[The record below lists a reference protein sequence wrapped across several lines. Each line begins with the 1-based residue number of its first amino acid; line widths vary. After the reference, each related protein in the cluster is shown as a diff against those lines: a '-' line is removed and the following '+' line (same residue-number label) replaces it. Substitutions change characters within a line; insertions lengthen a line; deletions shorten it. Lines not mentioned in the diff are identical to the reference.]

1 MQEIKEVA
9 ASTGEF
15 TKEQYAALDN
25 VIIKMQEE
33 GAIDD
38 PTEFLRKLKK
48 GEAEAIDILNE
59 YSDLTTAKTLSEL
72 QNNVWTKR
80 QAVDEAKTKLQEAA
94 TESERKEAQATLFEV
109 KRALAEAEILKA
121 DFEKSLD
128 RQDELLRRQ
137 HKLSI
142 LQMRLERT
150 NNENILDTIEER
162 KKILKEMEELYNTQL
177 EEEYSKQSR
186 LVGVSQE
193 KLESYVKMLKTGEKM
208 EDIEWLKGLDKE
220 GIEALNEAINTIMG
234 IEKDLEGL
242 AKTREED
249 TKN

>member
-9 ASTGEF
+9 TSTGEF

-33 GAIDD
+33 GVIED
-38 PTEFLRKLKK
+38 PTEFLRKLKD
-48 GEAEAIDILNE
+48 GEAEAIDILNK
-59 YSDLTTAKTLSEL
+59 YSDLTTAKTLREL
-72 QNNVWTKR
+72 QDNVWTKR
-80 QAVDEAKTKLQEAA
+80 QAVEEAERKLDAA
-94 TESERKEAQATLFEV
+94 TGSARKEAQATLHEA
-109 KRALAEAEILKA
+109 KRLLAEAEILK
-121 DFEKSLD
+121 DDIENSLN

-150 NNENILDTIEER
+150 NNEGILDTIEER

-186 LVGVSQE
+186 LVGISQE
-193 KLESYVKMLKTGEKM
+193 RLEDYVKMVKTGEKM

-220 GIEALNEAINTIMG
+220 GIEALNEAMNTIMG